1 MDMTTADIIGLIAL
15 LLLLAS
21 AWMTATTWLRALAIA
36 ANVAMIAYGFVTAQ
50 YPLAMLAVLI
60 LAVNAWRLYEMRSLV
75 SMTRDATA
83 SSAAPV
89 TMEWL
94 LPYMRT
100 LALPA
105 GTVVFS
111 KDAAADA
118 MYFIEHGRVR
128 FEEIGVEMGK
138 GALFGEIG
146 IFSHDKRRTA
156 TAKTLEDSSLML
168 ITADKVRELYYKNP
182 DFGFFIVD
190 LITRRLMEDAAAGTL
205 KP

>member
-1 MDMTTADIIGLIAL
+1 MTTADIIGLIAL

-21 AWMTATTWLRALAIA
+21 AWMKTVDWLRALAIA
-36 ANVAMIAYGFVTAQ
+36 ANLAMIVYGLVAAQ

-60 LAVNAWRLYEMRSLV
+60 LAVNGWRLYEMRTLGTV
-75 SMTRDATA
+75 TRGATA
-83 SSAAPV
+83 ASAAPV

-105 GTVVFS
+105 NSVVFH
-111 KDAAADA
+111 KGAEADA
-118 MYFIEHGRVR
+118 MYFISHGRVR
-128 FEEIGVEMGK
+128 FDELGVEMNK

-156 TAKTLEDSSLML
+156 TAKTLEDTALLVIS
-168 ITADKVRELYYKNP
+168 ADKVRELYYQNP

-190 LITRRLMEDAAAGTL
+190 LITRRLIEDAAAGTL

>member
-1 MDMTTADIIGLIAL
+1 MTTADIVGLIAL
-15 LLLLAS
+15 LLLLVS
-21 AWMTATTWLRALAIA
+21 AWMKAIVWLRALA
-36 ANVAMIAYGFVTAQ
+36 VAGNLVLVGFAFLTAE
-50 YPLAMLAVLI
+50 YPLAMLAVI
-60 LAVNAWRLYEMRSLV
+60 TFAVHAWRLYELRTLGSVTRS
-75 SMTRDATA
+75 ATA
-83 SSAAPV
+83 ASAAPV

-105 GTVVFS
+105 GAVVFH
-111 KDAAADA
+111 KGADADA

-128 FEEIGVEMGK
+128 LDELNVEMGK
-138 GALFGEIG
+138 NALFGEIG

-156 TAKTLEDSSLML
+156 TAKTLEDTSLL
-168 ITADKVRELYYKNP
+168 VISADKARELYYQNP

-190 LITRRLMEDAAAGTL
+190 LITRRLIEDAAAGTL

>member
-1 MDMTTADIIGLIAL
+1 MTTADIIGLIAL

-21 AWMTATTWLRALAIA
+21 AWMKTIVWLRALAIA
-36 ANVAMIAYGFVTAQ
+36 ANLALIVYGFVTAQ
-50 YPLAMLAVLI
+50 YPLAMLAVVV
-60 LAVNAWRLYEMRSLV
+60 LAVNAWRLYELRMLGTV
-75 SMTRDATA
+75 TRGATA
-83 SSAAPV
+83 ASAAPV

-105 GTVVFS
+105 GAVVFN
-111 KDAAADA
+111 KGAEADA
-118 MYFIEHGRVR
+118 MYFVEHGRVR
-128 FEEIGVEMGK
+128 FDELGVEMGK
-138 GALFGEIG
+138 NALFGEIG

-156 TAKTLEDSSLML
+156 TAKTLEDSSLL
-168 ITADKVRELYYKNP
+168 VISADKVRELYYQNP

-190 LITRRLMEDAAAGTL
+190 LITRRLIEDAAAGTL